1 MSVDL
6 IHMWHKRARPKPDDR
21 AFNVQLGCHFE
32 EIAEMM
38 ETLVFHAPGAHADGE
53 LTVLYT
59 HLKAMANSLKS
70 GERVAVIRD
79 REGFLDA
86 IADQVVTGI
95 GAAYCTHMNPSEAI
109 RRVNTSNWTKIDTV
123 TGDFIRDGQGKIMK
137 PSGYQPP
144 DLEGLY

>member
-1 MSVDL
+1 MSTDL

-38 ETLVFHAPGAHADGE
+38 ETMRFYAPGVNTTGE
-53 LTVLYT
+53 ETTLYM
-59 HLKAMANSLKS
+59 HLKDMAAHLKS
-70 GERVAVIRD
+70 GERTAAIHD
-79 REGFLDA
+79 RKEFLDA
-86 IADQVVTGI
+86 MADQVVTSI
-95 GAAYCTHMNPSEAI
+95 GVAYCAGMQPTEAL
-109 RRVNTSNWTKIDTV
+109 RRVNTSNWTKIDIV

-137 PSGYQPP
+137 PSGYKPP

>member
-1 MSVDL
+1 MSTDL

-38 ETLVFHAPGAHADGE
+38 ETLRIYAPGANANGAE
-53 LTVLYT
+53 TKLYI
-59 HLKAMANSLKS
+59 HLKDMAAQLKS
-70 GERVAVIRD
+70 GERVAVIYD
-79 REGFLDA
+79 RKEFLDA
-86 IADQVVTGI
+86 MADQVVTSI
-95 GAAYCTHMNPSEAI
+95 GVAYCAGMQPTEAI

-123 TGDFIRDGQGKIMK
+123 TGDFLRDGQGKIMK